1 MEENNEKKKSFEE
14 ILNELNLILEKVPP
28 LFEKKGVDEKKEDDN
43 KEKDKVVV
51 GEEKKDRTVGNLDEG
66 INPSNENVGNIE
78 TPKQN
83 DLSETEKNNQEVEAE
98 SYIIDE
104 LQEKKEEVEK
114 EKDEALIIEE
124 EKEPKTGD
132 VDLDKGIN
140 NLGENLNSQETV
152 LGSGEV
158 VNDEKI
164 KETEEISELK
174 IEIGDSQS
182 DENKDVDKEI
192 KIDEDIKKEEVEP
205 LEVIKEFR
213 IDEESVEGKPVNDEL
228 DSLINMLPPANIP
241 PDRIKNVGFI
251 YLYDEDVFVNLL
263 KNIDEI
269 SLSSKEKPMFV
280 KRSFVIKYDDNVN
293 SDVVILNSKKENVCA
308 VVFVGQLPS
317 DKKYEFESSLSEAK
331 IYFANFNKTNLNK
344 SAVIDFI
351 MELIIR

>member
-192 KIDEDIKKEEVEP
+192 RIDEDIKKEEAEP

>member
-14 ILNELNLILEKVPP
+14 ILNELNLILEKMPP
-28 LFEKKGVDEKKEDDN
+28 LFEKKGVDEKKKDDN
-43 KEKDKVVV
+43 KEKDKVLVE
-51 GEEKKDRTVGNLDEG
+51 GEERKDEIVANLDEG

-78 TPKQN
+78 TPKQD

-114 EKDEALIIEE
+114 DEALIIEE
-124 EKEPKTGD
+124 EKETKTGD
-132 VDLDKGIN
+132 IDLDKEIN
-140 NLGENLNSQETV
+140 NLWENLSSQETV
-152 LGSGEV
+152 QDTGEV
-158 VNDEKI
+158 VEDEKI
-164 KETEEISELK
+164 KGTEEISELK
-174 IEIGDSQS
+174 IEIGYSQS

-192 KIDEDIKKEEVEP
+192 KIDEDIKKEKAEP

-213 IDEESVEGKPVNDEL
+213 IDEESVKSKPVSDEL
-228 DSLINMLPPANIP
+228 DSLINMSPPANIP

-293 SDVVILNSKKENVCA
+293 NDVVILNSKKENVCA
-308 VVFVGQLPS
+308 VVFVGQLPT
-317 DKKYEFESSLSEAK
+317 DKKYEFENSLSEAK